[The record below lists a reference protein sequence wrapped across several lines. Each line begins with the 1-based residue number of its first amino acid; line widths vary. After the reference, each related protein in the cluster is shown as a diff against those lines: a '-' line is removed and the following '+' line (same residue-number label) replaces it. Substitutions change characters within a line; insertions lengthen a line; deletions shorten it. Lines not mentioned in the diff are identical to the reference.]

1 MRRPVII
8 STALGLFLI
17 LGAGPA
23 LACGGLVSP
32 NGTVNLSRTTT
43 LAGYRNGVEHYVTSF
58 RFAGG
63 GQGGEFG
70 SIVPL
75 PGVPTKV
82 VRGGDWTLQRLLQEV
97 QPPRRELAFATLDS
111 AAGARSAE
119 VLLETKIDALEITIL
134 KGGGD
139 AVGVWAK
146 DHGFFLTPDAPEVL
160 DFYAAR
166 SPIFMAARFDAKA
179 ARDLGQGAGD
189 GTPIHLTIPTDR
201 PWVPLRILALGASG
215 LAPVEADVFLLTDSD
230 LPPSLLPNPVPGT
243 GLGGF
248 VRDLLPQERPG
259 LVLETSQPA
268 SESLLADL
276 RSDKGMKW
284 IPKDLSGMWLSFL
297 RLDTTARDLTYDLA
311 IEPTGTSLPSPVD
324 AGLADAGGSVAA
336 GEPLRTVV
344 IGLAALAV
352 VLGGAWAVRRRGLRP
367 AV

>member
-1 MRRPVII
+1 MRRPAII

-82 VRGGDWTLQRLLQEV
+82 IRGGDWTLQRLVQEF
-97 QPPRRELAFATLDS
+97 QPPQPAARLALES
-111 AAGARSAE
+111 ANAYDSAE

-201 PWVPLRILALGASG
+201 PWVPLRILALGAAG
-215 LAPVEADVFLLTDSD
+215 LAPVEADVFLLTDSN
-230 LPPSLLPNPVPGT
+230 LPPALLPNPVPGT
-243 GLGGF
+243 GLEGF
-248 VRDLLPQERPG
+248 VRDLLPQEHPG
-259 LVLETSQPA
+259 LVLEASRPA

-324 AGLADAGGSVAA
+324 AGLAQPGGSVAA
-336 GEPLRTVV
+336 GDPLRTVV
-344 IGLAALAV
+344 TGLAALAV
-352 VLGGAWAVRRRGLRP
+352 VLGGAWAIRRRGLRP

>member
-1 MRRPVII
+1 MRRTAII
-8 STALGLFLI
+8 STALGLFLV

-97 QPPRRELAFATLDS
+97 QPPQLLRAVALESAEAAFDS
-111 AAGARSAE
+111 AQ
-119 VLLETKIDALEITIL
+119 VLFETKIDALEITIL

-139 AVGVWAK
+139 AVGEWAK

-166 SPIFMAARFDAKA
+166 SPIFMAARFDAKT

-201 PWVPLRILALGASG
+201 PWVPLRILALGATG

-230 LPPSLLPNPVPGT
+230 RPPALLPNPVPGL
-243 GLGGF
+243 GLAGLP
-248 VRDLLPQERPG
+248 RDLLPQERPG
-259 LVLETSQPA
+259 LVLEASQPA

-297 RLDTTARDLTYDLA
+297 RLDTTAGDLSYDLA
-311 IEPTGTSLPSPVD
+311 IEPTGTSPPSPVD
-324 AGLADAGGSVAA
+324 AGLAEPGAAASAGDL
-336 GEPLRTVV
+336 LRTVV
-344 IGLAALAV
+344 TGLAALAV
-352 VLGGAWAVRRRGLRP
+352 VLGAAWAIRGRGLRP

>member
-1 MRRPVII
+1 MRRPAII
-8 STALGLFLI
+8 STALGLFLV

-63 GQGGEFG
+63 GQAGEFG

-75 PGVPTKV
+75 PGIPTKV
-82 VRGGDWTLQRLLQEV
+82 VRGGDWTLQRLVQEV
-97 QPPRRELAFATLDS
+97 QPPREELQFTALDS
-111 AAGARSAE
+111 VAGVRAAE
-119 VLLETKIDALEITIL
+119 VILETKIDALEITIL

-139 AVGVWAK
+139 AVGAWAK

-166 SPIFMAARFDAKA
+166 SPIFMAARFDAKT

-201 PWVPLRILALGASG
+201 PWVPLRILALGATG

-230 LPPSLLPNPVPGT
+230 RPPALLPNPIPGAGLAGLVGNLVPG
-243 GLGGF
+243 
-248 VRDLLPQERPG
+248 ERPG
-259 LVLETSQPA
+259 LVLEASRPA

-297 RLDTTARDLTYDLA
+297 RLDTSAGDLTYDLA

-324 AGLADAGGSVAA
+324 AGLAEPGATTSAGD
-336 GEPLRTVV
+336 PLRSVV
-344 IGLAALAV
+344 TGLAVLAV
-352 VLGGAWAVRRRGLRP
+352 VLGGAWAVRRRGVRP

>member
-1 MRRPVII
+1 L
-8 STALGLFLI
+8 TALTAVFVLA
-17 LGAGPA
+17 GATA
-23 LACGGLVSP
+23 AWACGSLVAP
-32 NGTVNLSRTTT
+32 NGAVQLVRTTT
-43 LAGYRNGVEHYVTSF
+43 LAAHHDGVEHYVTNF
-58 RFAGG
+58 EFAGE
-63 GQGGEFG
+63 QESFG
-70 SIVPL
+70 SIIPL
-75 PGVPTKV
+75 PAEPTTV
-82 VRGGDWTLQRLLQEV
+82 ERAGDWTLQRLLQEV
-97 QPPRRELAFATLDS
+97 QPPRRELAFAALDS

-215 LAPVEADVFLLTDSD
+215 LAPVEADVFLLTDSG

-248 VRDLLPQERPG
+248 VRGLLPQGRPG
-259 LVLETSQPA
+259 LVLEASQPA

-297 RLDTTARDLTYDLA
+297 RLDSTARDLTYDLA

-324 AGLADAGGSVAA
+324 AGLAQPGDSVAA
-336 GEPLRTVV
+336 GDPLRTVV
-344 IGLAALAV
+344 TGLAALAV
-352 VLGGAWAVRRRGLRP
+352 VLGGAWVIRRHALRP